1 MSALEQSKFSLK
13 VTFQGLLE
21 QQHDEKKVEEI
32 LIKKLS
38 KYSSSLFSD
47 DSWIM
52 DKGTDKSHNDR
63 VRFHMFKEMG
73 NKVVRLMKLFAIV
86 LFERNA
92 SIDHVMYLNKYIQ
105 FLSQE
110 NIIFL
115 QVNKRIFA
123 SYSYWLDSQKKEDG
137 ESYTSSYKYMLLD
150 SVLKFHTYMNMHSSL
165 AYIQGVESIENHY
178 TKKSESEKYKV
189 IDESILE
196 KLDIHFMTDESPLH
210 IRVAYWIMRMYATR
224 PTDTLNYPL
233 DCVKKL
239 SKDMGTIK
247 HAIVKNSKSAR
258 GIDYKIEYLNLKE
271 PMQKMLYKLIKKQ
284 QEISLK
290 LQDNRDNNDKTKFL
304 LTYKVVQRKKI
315 QYLSNQVLSRYFK
328 KIQINLN
335 IPEINRAR
343 PRDFK
348 KSGIT
353 YRLEDG
359 WSTPQLKNFA
369 NHRTYASID
378 SYTEPSKR
386 FMIEQQREILL
397 ANKEISS
404 RYMFRGKIING
415 LDDAYEKKLLKNPKA
430 HKISNLGYCPNT
442 AGCGNHYECLDCDDL
457 VPDKELEEYYL
468 EQVDRYLKITE
479 KQYETGDQV
488 NAKDSYHRASLFAAL
503 YNKLSSSKDVE

>member
-1 MSALEQSKFSLK
+1 MSALEKSKFSLK
-13 VTFQGLLE
+13 ITFAGLLKQE
-21 QQHDEKKVEEI
+21 PNEKKVEEI

-38 KYSSSLFSD
+38 KYSSSSFAD
-47 DSWIM
+47 NSWII
-52 DKGTDKSHNDR
+52 DRGTDKSHSDR

-73 NKVVRLMKLFAIV
+73 DKAVRLMKLFAIV
-86 LFERNA
+86 LFERDN
-92 SIDHVMYLNKYIQ
+92 SYMYMRYLHKYIQ
-105 FLSQE
+105 FLSEE
-110 NIIFL
+110 NISLL
-115 QVNKRIFA
+115 QVNKKIF
-123 SYSYWLDSQKKEDG
+123 SYYSYWLDSQNKEDG
-137 ESYTSSYKYMLLD
+137 KGYASVYKNKLLN
-150 SVLKFHTYMNMHSSL
+150 SALMFHAYMNMHSSV
-165 AYIQGVESIENHY
+165 AYIQGIKSIENHY
-178 TKKSESEKYKV
+178 IKTNESNKYKV
-189 IDESILE
+189 IEKRILK
-196 KLDIHFMTDESPLH
+196 KLDAYFMTDEAPIH
-210 IRVAYWIMRMYATR
+210 IKVAYWIMRMYATR
-224 PTDTLNYPL
+224 PIDTLNYPL
-233 DCVKKL
+233 DCVKRL
-239 SKDMGTIK
+239 SKDMATIK

-271 PMQKMLYKLIKKQ
+271 PMQKMLYKLIKNQ
-284 QEISLK
+284 QEISSK
-290 LQDNRDNNDKTKFL
+290 LQDNNDKTKFL
-304 LTYKVVQRKKI
+304 LTYKVVQSKKM

-335 IPEINRAR
+335 IPEENRAL

-353 YRLEDG
+353 YRLENG

-369 NHRTYASID
+369 NHRTYLSIN
-378 SYTEPSKR
+378 SYTEPSKH
-386 FMIEQQREILL
+386 FMIEQQRKILL
-397 ANKEISS
+397 ANREISS

-415 LDDAYEKKLLKNPKA
+415 LDDAYEKKLLENPKA

-457 VPDKELEEYYL
+457 VPDKELEKYYL